1 MNPRLLPLVIIF
13 LAILACSLP
22 TAPIPT
28 ATPETPT
35 PWDGG
40 IIQPPAAAL
49 QAQTDLAGYL
59 GVAPDTITIREIQSA
74 QWGNSCL
81 DAPVAGETCNQE
93 PTSGYI
99 VKLSF
104 GSDDYTYHTDLEGIQ
119 LRRIDQVSNP
129 SLAALEASS
138 LLAGMLGY
146 NPESVRIVEEELTR
160 FSDSCLGIP
169 IPETICSQVQ
179 IRGTRIELEAN
190 GVTFEFRSAE
200 DPIRPVLARAAG
212 IEAGKVV
219 MLFSRDGGPNSYCDN
234 LNITLGGKVL
244 QYTCFG
250 AFAATP
256 GISELPIQDQAQVLR
271 WVLNFSPFDT
281 TQTRL
286 DNVKVRLTFN
296 GTGQEIPEFID
307 QQEIQTFVENLLKV
321 PSLPPTPLPTDLPG
335 G

>member
-1 MNPRLLPLVIIF
+1 MKPRYLPFVALF
-13 LAILACSLP
+13 LAALACTLP
-22 TAPIPT
+22 TAPTPT
-28 ATPETPT
+28 VTPETPT

-40 IIQPPAAAL
+40 IIQPPAAAI
-49 QAQTDLAGYL
+49 QAQTDLAAYL
-59 GVAPDTITIREIQSA
+59 GVAPDVITIREIHSA
-74 QWGNSCL
+74 QWGNSCM
-81 DAPVAGETCNQE
+81 DVPVPGETCSQQ
-93 PTSGYI
+93 PTSGFI
-99 VKLSF
+99 VVLSHEN
-104 GSDDYTYHTDLEGIQ
+104 DIYTYHTDQEGIQ

-146 NPESVRIVEEELTR
+146 NPESVRIVAEETLR

-169 IPETICSQVQ
+169 IPETVCSQVQ
-179 IRGTRIELEAN
+179 VRGTRIDLEAN
-190 GVTFEFRSAE
+190 GVAFEFRSAE

-219 MLFSRDGGPNSYCDN
+219 MLFSRDGGPNAYCDN
-234 LNITLGGKVL
+234 LNITLSGKVL
-244 QYTCFG
+244 QYTCYG

-296 GTGQEIPEFID
+296 GTGQEIAEFAA
-307 QQEIQTFVENLLKV
+307 QQEIQSFVENWLKV
-321 PSLPPTPLPTDLPG
+321 PSLPPTLLPTDIPG